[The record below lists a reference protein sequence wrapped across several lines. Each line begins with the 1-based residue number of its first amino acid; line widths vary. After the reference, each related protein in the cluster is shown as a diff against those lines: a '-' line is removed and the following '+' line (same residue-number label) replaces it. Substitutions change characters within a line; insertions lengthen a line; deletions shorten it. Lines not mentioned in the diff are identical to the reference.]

1 MSSQDSAKPR
11 ASIDSL
17 SKELLHRVVA
27 LVDEQDRS
35 VAESGVSLASEAPSS
50 TTSRSGV
57 TKLPEGKLS
66 WWYAHGVSALSLVNR
81 RLREV
86 ALPLLCRSIKATQL
100 SKPIFQFSRIP
111 AGLLAGI
118 ETLDFAGAD
127 LDSYAA
133 AAIALDQ
140 LKSLHEIRLSGHDN
154 ERVNWRVRVEGKA
167 RNTQDDRD
175 SLMWANEAFSATVE
189 RFTALRYHCPPFC
202 ENFSQVMQRFTRP
215 PILRK
220 LVYSTESTHCSL
232 HETLRACTQLE
243 ELDLSNAKFSFASL
257 LVYDATSELQLE
269 LPRLTSLVSRCN
281 DLKSIRNLGTFASSL
296 RRLSLRLADIRQG
309 TSIEAI
315 ATKIALPHLEVLE
328 LSGYSSCAKAL
339 SSFDIPALKKL
350 ELSITRS
357 QSPRLDCAAFL
368 PADFAPPAGLDFH
381 LATHRLLTLDSFD
394 SLQDRCTA
402 QGMRFSHRYLAVL
415 APFEP
420 RSTDVAEPVDEPSE
434 ARKEALLE
442 TISWAEEHLEKVWD
456 EGDVQGLQELA
467 EAMKMVAQRKQ
478 LDTL

>member
-35 VAESGVSLASEAPSS
+35 VAESGVSLASKAPS
-50 TTSRSGV
+50 TTSRSGL

-66 WWYAHGVSALSLVNR
+66 WWYAHGVSALSLVNK
-81 RLREV
+81 RLRDV
-86 ALPLLCRSIKATQL
+86 ALPLLCRSVKATQL

-154 ERVNWRVRVEGKA
+154 ENVNWRVRVEGKA

-202 ENFSQVMQRFTRP
+202 EKFSQVMQRFTRP
-215 PILRK
+215 STLHRLI
-220 LVYSTESTHCSL
+220 YSTESTHYSL

-243 ELDLSNAKFSFASL
+243 ELDLSNANFSLASL

-269 LPRLTSLVSRCN
+269 LPLLTFLVSSCN
-281 DLKSIRNLGTFASSL
+281 DLKSIRNLGTFAPSL
-296 RRLSLRLADIRQG
+296 RRLSLRLADNSQG
-309 TSIEAI
+309 ASVEAD
-315 ATKIALPHLEVLE
+315 ATKIVLPHLEVLE
-328 LSGYSSCAKAL
+328 LSGYPSCANAIL
-339 SSFDIPALKKL
+339 SFDSPTLKRL
-350 ELSITRS
+350 VLSISKS
-357 QSPRLDCAAFL
+357 QSPTLDCASFL
-368 PADFAPPAGLDFH
+368 PADFAPRVGLDFH
-381 LATHRLLTLDSFD
+381 LATHRLITLGNFE
-394 SLQDRCTA
+394 SLEDRCMA
-402 QGMRFSHRYLAVL
+402 HGMRFSHRHLAVL

-434 ARKEALLE
+434 ARKAALLE

-467 EAMKMVAQRKQ
+467 EALKMVAQRKQ